1 MRFIMTTMYV
11 ILMKEEKLLLQSFW
25 FILIFLTLI
34 PVKEIDEFERLKVDV
49 CVNPISLHVFQLFF
63 EIFCNRSSI

>member
-11 ILMKEEKLLLQSFW
+11 IPMKEEKLLLQSFW

-34 PVKEIDEFERLKVDV
+34 PVKEMM
-49 CVNPISLHVFQLFF
+49 SL
-63 EIFCNRSSI
+63 SA